1 MKTLFKTAIALT
13 AILVAVRAKAIKQK
27 TQHSDSGSIRIDSEC
42 VHVKAAK
49 ISLPASTIVSNHYS

>member
-1 MKTLFKTAIALT
+1 MKNLLNGIIALT
-13 AILVAVRAKAIKQK
+13 AMVVAVRAKAIKQK